1 MVRNLC
7 PIPFDAPTGL
17 TKHDSYR
24 RMLGL
29 SPVLSMRVSQ
39 LLVEGPKG

>member
-1 MVRNLC
+1 M
-7 PIPFDAPTGL
+7 PDGIPTGL

-39 LLVEGPKG
+39 LLAE